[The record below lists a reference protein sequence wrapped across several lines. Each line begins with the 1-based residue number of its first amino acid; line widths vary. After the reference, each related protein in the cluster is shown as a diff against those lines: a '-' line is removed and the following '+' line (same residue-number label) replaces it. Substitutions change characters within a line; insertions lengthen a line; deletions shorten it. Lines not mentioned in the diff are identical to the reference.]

1 MSDDPILAALT
12 RIEEEL
18 SRHGTELSRQ
28 SAEQDRLR
36 EQINGK
42 LDTILDQMSAL
53 RQDTDT
59 VRGHVIYGLQ
69 ENLTLSQRITK
80 LEEEMRRR

>member
-1 MSDDPILAALT
+1 
-12 RIEEEL
+12 
-18 SRHGTELSRQ
+18 
-28 SAEQDRLR
+28 
-36 EQINGK
+36 
-42 LDTILDQMSAL
+42 MSAI
-53 RQDTDT
+53 RQDTDA